1 MKIEPLFGLINGL
14 FLVFVSLSLFGK
26 SIDKIRNP
34 GEISLQ
40 YADESVIVAIGG
52 LIVNLMG
59 LVYFHEDENENVY
72 GLFLHVLA
80 DTRGSVGVL
89 VSTQLVKRG
98 FLIADP
104 VCALIVSVMIF
115 ISVLPLIKM
124 SCCSLLLETTKEA

>member
-1 MKIEPLFGLINGL
+1 M
-14 FLVFVSLSLFGK
+14 
-26 SIDKIRNP
+26 
-34 GEISLQ
+34 
-40 YADESVIVAIGG
+40 IVAIGG

-80 DTRGSVGVL
+80 DTLGSIGVL

-98 FLIADP
+98 YLIADP
-104 VCALIVSVMIF
+104 VCAMIVSVMIF

-124 SCCSLLLETTKEA
+124 SCCSLLLETTKDA

>member
-1 MKIEPLFGLINGL
+1 MINGL
-14 FLVFVSLSLFGK
+14 FLVFVSLSLFSK

-80 DTRGSVGVL
+80 DTLGSVGVL